1 MAKKDLTPLQRWYGR
16 GVRRLRILGAG
27 AAAVAVLLF
36 AGCGSSD
43 STSTKSPAD
52 TLRAW
57 LDATASGDGQT
68 ACALMI
74 KGLQQQ
80 TAAVAGGSD
89 CAAGIKRA
97 GELNPAVAQFNQVKV
112 NHVEIHGDRARVTG
126 AVPSIKKNATFTLQR
141 VDGKWLVSSTGG

>member
-1 MAKKDLTPLQRWYGR
+1 MSRRAAGTVG
-16 GVRRLRILGAG
+16 GVRSVRIFGAG

-36 AGCGSSD
+36 AGCGASD
-43 STSTKSPAD
+43 NTSAKSPAE

-57 LDATASGDGQT
+57 LAATASGDGQT

-112 NHVEIHGDRARVTG
+112 NHVEVNGDRASVTG
-126 AVPSIKKNATFTLQR
+126 AVPSIKKNATFQLQR
-141 VDGKWLVSSTGG
+141 VNGKWLVSSTGG

>member
-1 MAKKDLTPLQRWYGR
+1 M
-16 GVRRLRILGAG
+16 RRLRIVGAG
-27 AAAVAVLLF
+27 AAAVAVLLC

-43 STSTKSPAD
+43 NTSKSPGD

-112 NHVEIHGDRARVTG
+112 NHVEIHGDRASVTG

-141 VDGKWLVSSTGG
+141 VNGKWLVSSTGG

>member
-1 MAKKDLTPLQRWYGR
+1 MR
-16 GVRRLRILGAG
+16 GLRIFGAG
-27 AAAVAVLLF
+27 GAAVAVLLC

-43 STSTKSPAD
+43 NTSTKSPGD

-112 NHVEIHGDRARVTG
+112 NHVEILGDRARVTG

>member
-1 MAKKDLTPLQRWYGR
+1 M
-16 GVRRLRILGAG
+16 RRLRILGAG

-52 TLRAW
+52 TLREW

-112 NHVEIHGDRARVTG
+112 TG

-141 VDGKWLVSSTGG
+141 VNGKWLVSSTGG